1 MNLIVKAMAAPVT
14 ELLKQFKVDPI
25 VNEPGNE
32 MIRIGFGRNKHRGF
46 ARVDVWNRGFRVT
59 AR

>member
-1 MNLIVKAMAAPVT
+1 MAAPVT

-46 ARVDVWNRGFRVT
+46 ARVDAWNRGFRVT